1 MKRYCLLGFLVLVFV
16 VSFTVSA
23 LAKGD
28 RLNPGEYMTPGNILV
43 SHNGK
48 YIFMLQTDGNIV
60 LRKVEKN
67 GKKKVLWSSG
77 TSKYNVT
84 KLIMQHDG
92 NLVLYLHRHASWST
106 GTGGHPGA
114 FLVVQDDGNVV
125 IYTKDGKKPI
135 WSTNTAQ

>member
-1 MKRYCLLGFLVLVFV
+1 MKRHTFWGFWVLAFV
-16 VSFTVSA
+16 VFFAVSA
-23 LAKGD
+23 YAKGN

-60 LRKVEKN
+60 LRKVKKN
-67 GKKKVLWSSG
+67 GQKVVLWSSG

-106 GTGGHPGA
+106 GTSGHPGA

-125 IYTKDGKKPI
+125 IYSRDGRKPV
-135 WSTNTAQ
+135 WSTHTAQ